1 MVNRLVCLEGTVDYE
16 EEIRNQAVNIISFH
30 QGQQITIN
38 RDRMLPGRSFAEQIS
53 LQLDN
58 AQKIFKQFNFVKMEE
73 WKDDDVFG
81 ETIEIIFTFVSASG
95 QRVWQVTLA
104 SCIAGQDIINFTS
117 VYPDKGSMERE
128 IVRLH
133 RCVKRFILNT

>member
-1 MVNRLVCLEGTVDYE
+1 MTNRLVCLEGTVDFE

-58 AQKIFKQFNFVKMEE
+58 AQKYLNNLILLK
-73 WKDDDVFG
+73 WKNG
-81 ETIEIIFTFVSASG
+81 KTTMY
-95 QRVWQVTLA
+95 L
-104 SCIAGQDIINFTS
+104 
-117 VYPDKGSMERE
+117 
-128 IVRLH
+128 VRQ
-133 RCVKRFILNT
+133 